1 LKRTWNALPPHG
13 IGPFRATADEPTR
26 RIDHLERV
34 NRALASV
41 PYTSVD
47 EPPRQ
52 EFSRK
57 YFFSELEGLD
67 NPPWWIEWK
76 RR

>member
-1 LKRTWNALPPHG
+1 MYSEDQAPCSGRWRRSRQG
-13 IGPFRATADEPTR
+13 TR

-47 EPPRQ
+47 ETPQQ

-57 YFFSELEGLD
+57 YFFSELESLN

>member
-1 LKRTWNALPPHG
+1 MNSARCA
-13 IGPFRATADEPTR
+13 GPVRATADEPTR
-26 RIDHLERV
+26 RIDPLERV

-41 PYTSVD
+41 PYTSAHEH

-52 EFSRK
+52 EFRRK

>member
-1 LKRTWNALPPHG
+1 MNSARCA
-13 IGPFRATADEPTR
+13 GPVRATADEPTR
-26 RIDHLERV
+26 RIDPLERV

-41 PYTSVD
+41 PYTSVH

-67 NPPWWIEWK
+67 NPPWWFEWK